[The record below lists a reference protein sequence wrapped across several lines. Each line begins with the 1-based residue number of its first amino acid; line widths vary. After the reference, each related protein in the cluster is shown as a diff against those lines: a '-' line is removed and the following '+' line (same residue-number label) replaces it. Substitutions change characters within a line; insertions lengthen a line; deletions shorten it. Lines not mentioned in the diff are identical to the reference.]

1 MNPLDLRRA
10 IVADLAAKLPA
21 VTVAGLGGRLDEAEL
36 ARLAVRSPSV
46 HVALMGVDGL
56 GSKGGA
62 PLATFSLA
70 AIIVC
75 GTGKK
80 GEPAEEGALAL
91 VGAVL
96 EALEGNRFGC
106 DVEAPASVRAEN
118 LYSGDLDAG
127 HSALWAVT
135 WNQGV
140 DVSNNIRRPE
150 LDDFLRCYVRE
161 TPDGAITQK
170 IDLPGPEKPATET
183 V

>member
-1 MNPLDLRRA
+1 MNPVDLRRA

-21 VTVAGLGGRLDEAEL
+21 VTVEGLGGQLNEAEL

-56 GSKGGA
+56 VSKGGA

-91 VGAVL
+91 VGGVL

-118 LYSGDLDAG
+118 LYSGELEAG

-135 WNQGV
+135 WKQGV
-140 DVSNNIRRPE
+140 DVSNNIKRPE

-161 TPDGAITQK
+161 AANGSVTQK
-170 IDLPGPEKPATET
+170 LDLPGPTGPETET

>member
-1 MNPLDLRRA
+1 MNPADLRRA
-10 IVADLAAKLPA
+10 IVADLSAKLPA
-21 VTVAGLGGRLDEAEL
+21 VTVAPLGGRLDEAEL
-36 ARLAVRSPSV
+36 KRLAVRAPGV
-46 HVALMGVDGL
+46 LVALMGVDGV

-62 PLATFSLA
+62 PHATFSLA

-75 GTGKK
+75 GTGRK

-91 VGAVL
+91 VGGVL

-106 DVEAPASVRAEN
+106 DVDAPSTVRAEN
-118 LYSGDLDAG
+118 LYSGELDAG
-127 HSALWAVT
+127 HTALWAVT
-135 WNQGV
+135 WNQTV

-170 IDLPGPEKPATET
+170 IDLPGPETPATET